1 MKRYLN
7 NKPWHKYIRRGV
19 WISIVV
25 LMLVDLFYYYLAI
38 EHGRCAEDRKLVY
51 PPPPASY
58 VIAGPISREKLERVS
73 AINVAQEKA
82 KLDSWRQECNA
93 QKLMTLTDCMD
104 KKWATEIRLPLT
116 QHWACENKI
125 SGVKGSCVVQ
135 NIIKK
140 NIPKKLP
147 FRFIRESSVLQDI
160 NGEKYYES
168 YDHQPDGHW
177 LSRLLFGYYGFNF
190 MDYRGYSACAHG
202 ARTMETTITLD
213 AGGE

>member
-19 WISIVV
+19 WISILV
-25 LMLVDLFYYYLAI
+25 LMLVDPFYYYFAI

-73 AINVAQEKA
+73 AINLAQEKA

-93 QKLMTLTDCMD
+93 QKLKTLTDCMD

-125 SGVKGSCVVQ
+125 SGIKGSCVVQ

-140 NIPKKLP
+140 IFQKNCL
-147 FRFIRESSVLQDI
+147 FVLLE
-160 NGEKYYES
+160 N
-168 YDHQPDGHW
+168 W
-177 LSRLLFGYYGFNF
+177 
-190 MDYRGYSACAHG
+190 SALEL
-202 ARTMETTITLD
+202 TDTF
-213 AGGE
+213 